1 MTARSPTHTPCA
13 RCGRP
18 FLGGPAR
25 RLCRTCREARTRR
38 PRPESPAREAYRQ
51 GDADLYRAALRGELD

>member
-1 MTARSPTHTPCA
+1 MTARFPIHKPCA

-25 RLCRTCREARTRR
+25 RLCRTCLEGRARRAR
-38 PRPESPAREAYRQ
+38 AVSPAREAYRQ
-51 GDADLYRAALRGELD
+51 GDAEAYRAALRGDLD